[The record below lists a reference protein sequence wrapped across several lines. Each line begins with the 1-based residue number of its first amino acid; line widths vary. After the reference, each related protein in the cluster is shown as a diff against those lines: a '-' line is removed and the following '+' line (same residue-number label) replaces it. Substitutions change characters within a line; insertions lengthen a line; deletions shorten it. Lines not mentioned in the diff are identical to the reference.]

1 MKKEVND
8 AINCVMYLESA
19 LQVGDTKTAE
29 MLYKKLDCLIEI
41 ICNNE
46 N

>member
-19 LQVGDTKTAE
+19 LQVGDTK
-29 MLYKKLDCLIEI
+29 LVKCGGYIYKVTKEFYEAI
-41 ICNNE
+41 
-46 N
+46 